1 MASVF
6 CRFRATFWVL
16 SFATALVH
24 AQYLI
29 TTEAG
34 GGGQITNSSN
44 GGKANSAFV
53 GRPGQLA
60 VDANGNVYLLY
71 GSMLLEIFPLRG
83 FRCGRSINRC

>member
-53 GRPGQLA
+53 GRPGNWQWMQTA
-60 VDANGNVYLLY
+60 TCIYCTAACYWK
-71 GSMLLEIFPLRG
+71 SSP
-83 FRCGRSINRC
+83 CGGLGVGGQ